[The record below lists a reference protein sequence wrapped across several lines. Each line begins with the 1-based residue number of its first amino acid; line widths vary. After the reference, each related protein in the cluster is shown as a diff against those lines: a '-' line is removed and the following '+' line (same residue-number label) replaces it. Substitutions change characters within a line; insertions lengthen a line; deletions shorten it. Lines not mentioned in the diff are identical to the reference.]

1 MFHFNTYLSLGQSDS
16 YIRKK
21 TQQVKQNEYN
31 EQPMRVFQHL
41 TANKYDLSQIGSK
54 LYLNTLPL
62 VKPV

>member
-1 MFHFNTYLSLGQSDS
+1 MILILE
-16 YIRKK
+16 KK

-31 EQPMRVFQHL
+31 KQLMKVFQHL

-62 VKPV
+62 AKPV